1 MRFNSTRIF
10 PVSMVWKRLYIFIF
24 NILIPC
30 KKPYD
35 YIGIQQ
41 GYHAFHPSSNPI
53 FVASL
58 MSSFPASFFWSYS
71 LKRNP
76 FSLDNRRKG
85 FYYGLFLTCAGTCR
99 IGLLFLFYFFHRL
112 EVEGGGVQAVAQA
125 GGSRAV
131 GGKMWP
137 RWASHRLHST
147 SVRRMPKLMSVSS
160 ATFSLEMGW

>member
-1 MRFNSTRIF
+1 MSLNSTRIF

-35 YIGIQQ
+35 HIGIQQ
-41 GYHAFHPSSNPI
+41 RYHAFHPSTNPI

-76 FSLDNRRKG
+76 FRLDNRLKG

-99 IGLLFLFYFFHRL
+99 SWI
-112 EVEGGGVQAVAQA
+112 
-125 GGSRAV
+125 
-131 GGKMWP
+131 
-137 RWASHRLHST
+137 
-147 SVRRMPKLMSVSS
+147 
-160 ATFSLEMGW
+160 TFSLLLLSSARSRGRRSSGSSEGRWEPGRRERCGPGGHHTVCTALRYGACRS